1 MTVNM
6 RKNRQNKRLLLRQRE
21 AIDVSHY
28 WITGTASTPPD
39 NTLTE
44 APVFSCI
51 DLINEPCF
59 PIKLIAC
66 VEATNK
72 RMEQNP
78 DTLSPSISDNP
89 ETRLKTL
96 ITASIAGER
105 GASGSSFPDM
115 ST

>member
-1 MTVNM
+1 MHN
-6 RKNRQNKRLLLRQRE
+6 
-21 AIDVSHY
+21 
-28 WITGTASTPPD
+28 WIAVAPSIPPD

-44 APVFSCI
+44 APVLSCI
-51 DLINEPCF
+51 DLISEPCF

-72 RMEQNP
+72 RMEQNVAP
-78 DTLSPSISDNP
+78 AATLLPSVSDNP

-105 GASGSSFPDM
+105 GASGSSFPDT

>member
-1 MTVNM
+1 M
-6 RKNRQNKRLLLRQRE
+6 
-21 AIDVSHY
+21 
-28 WITGTASTPPD
+28 GTAGTPPD
-39 NTLTE
+39 STLTE

-72 RMEQNP
+72 RTEQNATA
-78 DTLSPSISDNP
+78 DALFLASISENP

-105 GASGSSFPDM
+105 GASRSSFPDM

>member
-1 MTVNM
+1 MMYATLSD
-6 RKNRQNKRLLLRQRE
+6 NR
-21 AIDVSHY
+21 
-28 WITGTASTPPD
+28 TAGIPPD
-39 NTLTE
+39 STLTD
-44 APVFSCI
+44 ALVLSCI

-72 RMEQNP
+72 RTEQNASP
-78 DTLSPSISDNP
+78 AALFSPSISDNP
-89 ETRLKTL
+89 EIRLKIL
-96 ITASIAGER
+96 MTASIAGER